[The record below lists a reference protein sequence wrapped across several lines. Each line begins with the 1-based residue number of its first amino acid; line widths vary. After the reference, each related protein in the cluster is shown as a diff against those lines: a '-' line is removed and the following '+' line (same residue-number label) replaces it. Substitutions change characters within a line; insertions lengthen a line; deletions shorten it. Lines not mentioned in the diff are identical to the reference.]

1 MAMAIGDE
9 FDMTKVRA
17 IDWADFSDRC
27 GIARRL
33 LVREMNRMIKAL
45 RIQLPALLSLPHYIE
60 EERAM
65 LQKILDLTL
74 QQAEQL
80 EIDAKMIAK
89 VVIE

>member
-1 MAMAIGDE
+1 LISAYHE
-9 FDMTKVRA
+9 
-17 IDWADFSDRC
+17 
-27 GIARRL
+27 RRL

-45 RIQLPALLSLPHYIE
+45 RIQLPTLLSLPHYIE

-65 LQKILDLTL
+65 LQKISELPL
-74 QQAEQL
+74 QQAGRL